1 MSFIL
6 NPLQHLRTVRRWAD
20 AQSVHMHLS
29 PHSMSLTLTR
39 GQRVK
44 HLVPRFV
51 VQREGR
57 LCYIRSF
64 EEEGNFAG
72 WHQANPESWPLA
84 QDKLAFKRQAN
95 AMGLRVPSAWNDDK
109 PLADSFVLKNRT
121 GSFGVE
127 VHGPFKGAAFDF
139 SQPLKPGSYLE
150 QFISGR
156 SAKAWCWNGQVAA
169 LELIEP
175 PYLMGDGLR
184 SLRELASS
192 RGNVGR
198 ALAIEKSLTMLGFQ
212 GLTVEFVPV
221 AGQRVLLDFKYAS
234 PFDALSFENKSV
246 WLAQDE
252 KVKHQFARAAALL
265 HTCLPVT
272 LQKRGLFTLDAV
284 LDADGRAWFL
294 EMNSHP
300 MIHPDVYEPML
311 SCLMGAEA

>member
-6 NPLQHLRTVRRWAD
+6 NPLKHLRTVRRWAD
-20 AQSVHMHLS
+20 AQGVHLHLS
-29 PHSMSLTLTR
+29 PHSMALTLTR

-57 LCYIRSF
+57 LCYVRAF

-72 WHQANPESWPLA
+72 WHQADPESWSLA
-84 QDKLAFKRQAN
+84 QDKLVFKRQAN
-95 AMGLRVPSAWNDDK
+95 AMGLRVPAAWNDDK
-109 PLADSFVLKNRT
+109 PLADNFVLKNRT

-127 VHGPFKGAAFDF
+127 VHGPFNGSRFDF
-139 SQPLKPGSYLE
+139 SQALKPGTYFE
-150 QFISGR
+150 QFISGL
-156 SAKAWCWNGQVAA
+156 STKAWCWNGQVVA
-169 LELIEP
+169 LELVEP
-175 PYLMGDGLR
+175 PYLLGDGLR
-184 SLRELASS
+184 TLQELAAS

-198 ALAIEKSLTMLGFQ
+198 ELPIEKSAVMLAWQ
-212 GLTVEFVPV
+212 GLTVQSVPV
-221 AGQRVLLDFKYAS
+221 AGQRVLLDFKYAT

-252 KVKHQFARAAALL
+252 KVKHQFARAASLL
-265 HTCLPVT
+265 HTCIPES

-284 LDADGRAWFL
+284 LDANGRAWFL

-300 MIHPDVYEPML
+300 MIHPDVYESML
-311 SCLMGAEA
+311 STLMGAEG